1 MSGESV
7 CLHGESICLHCES
20 VCLVNQCLVSQRVSV
35 NQCVW

>member
-7 CLHGESICLHCES
+7 CLHGESMCLHCES

-35 NQCVW
+35 SQCVC